1 LQISLFVT
9 PVFWPPHLL
18 SGLTRLVF
26 VDLNPLFAFINVVR
40 EPLLGKTP
48 SLWSYLVIL
57 VVTLVGWVATF
68 KAFSRYRKRIA
79 FWV

>member
-1 LQISLFVT
+1 
-9 PVFWPPHLL
+9 
-18 SGLTRLVF
+18 
-26 VDLNPLFAFINVVR
+26 VR

-68 KAFSRYRKRIA
+68 KMFRAIARESRSGSDHGYES
-79 FWV
+79 